1 VKGQSTVEF
10 WVLIIAIIV
19 NLSLSLVILTRATKA
34 TLAAY
39 FGISA
44 LFVALWALG
53 TLVMT
58 YADSQTYAYLGLLFF
73 IFAPMFTALYMV
85 LFSKSFAGV
94 DYPRGFVAPFF
105 LSAVTL
111 VGAVLTISQLRYG
124 EIVTVIQEGGIN
136 LFNFASP
143 WYMVYGSFF
152 SVMFIIAYIYLFV
165 GLVRSR
171 GKSRAQIKIVLL
183 GIFIT
188 SFCALITNIIL
199 PYFGNSTLVWLG
211 PSFSVFYIITTCY
224 AMVKHRLFDLRS
236 ALVLTFTYVL
246 SLSAL
251 AGIYYIIGLAISFA
265 FSQTQLAIGFSGLD
279 VVIALI
285 LAFLFQPIKRFFDKF
300 TNNIFYQDN
309 YNVDEF
315 FSELSQALAST
326 NDLHSLLQRASE
338 KITHA
343 MKSADAS
350 FVIYTGEERSDQIG
364 TGRFSRISYKDVRW
378 LDDFIG
384 MSDPQPKVLALL
396 DDERDELLRKMMVSH
411 RVAII
416 LPLQRQGVKMGY
428 FFVGDH
434 KRSRYNPRDVRVL
447 WSLADEL
454 VIAIQNALTVEQ
466 IKELNAHLE
475 QRIDFATKELRRSN
489 AQLQKLDEAKDD
501 FISMASHQL
510 RTPLTSIKGYLSM
523 MMEGDIGKVSADQQK
538 VLNEAF
544 MSSERMVRL
553 ISDFLN
559 VSRLQTGKFTIEKHP
574 VDMALLVQREID
586 SLLPNAMARG
596 MKFVYKAPKNIPKF
610 EIDENKIQQVVMN
623 FSDNALY
630 YSKDNGKILI
640 SLKKIGNSIE
650 FIVKDSGIGVPEAE
664 QAHLFN
670 KFFRATNA
678 RRARPDGTGVGLFLA
693 KKVIDAHDGEI
704 IFESKEDKGS
714 SFGFRLPIPKDV

>member
-1 VKGQSTVEF
+1 M
-10 WVLIIAIIV
+10 V
-19 NLSLSLVILTRATKA
+19 NLYLLVDVVIATSLLLLAVVSLSKNGYKYSVNRL
-34 TLAAY
+34 
-39 FGISA
+39 
-44 LFVALWALG
+44 
-53 TLVMT
+53 
-58 YADSQTYAYLGLLFF
+58 
-73 IFAPMFTALYMV
+73 FTA
-85 LFSKSFAGV
+85 
-94 DYPRGFVAPFF
+94 
-105 LSAVTL
+105 
-111 VGAVLTISQLRYG
+111 
-124 EIVTVIQEGGIN
+124 
-136 LFNFASP
+136 
-143 WYMVYGSFF
+143 
-152 SVMFIIAYIYLFV
+152 
-165 GLVRSR
+165 
-171 GKSRAQIKIVLL
+171 
-183 GIFIT
+183 
-188 SFCALITNIIL
+188 
-199 PYFGNSTLVWLG
+199 
-211 PSFSVFYIITTCY
+211 FSVFVAIWIIANYIGNDTSVVSDVALYANYAVFASSFAVALLLMQFVVKLANAHKLELVINRLLPFFWVVCALSATPLVVSSIAQQGNVYAVNFGPGIWLYGATVFLMIGAVVYSLIHGLRYNKGSRKRQIKAIALGLAVSLPLVLLLSFIIPSVTGLFQVTEFGITPVIVLVVSIY
-224 AMVKHRLFDLRS
+224 YGVVRYQLFDIKQAAVRTS
-236 ALVLTFTYVL
+236 AYVL
-246 SLSAL
+246 SLITLSIVYYLL
-251 AGIYYIIGLAISFA
+251 AYVVSVVLLRIEGNSFVTMSPVNII
-265 FSQTQLAIGFSGLD
+265 
-279 VVIALI
+279 IALV
-285 LAFLFQPIKRFFDKF
+285 LAFIFQPIKRFFDKI
-300 TNNIFYQDN
+300 TNFIFYQN
-309 YNVDEF
+309 VYNKEEF
-315 FSELSQALAST
+315 FA
-326 NDLHSLLQRASE
+326 
-338 KITHA
+338 
-343 MKSADAS
+343 
-350 FVIYTGEERSDQIG
+350 
-364 TGRFSRISYKDVRW
+364 RFSRKLSTITDLKTLLDYTSTEISKTLNASY
-378 LDDFIG
+378 G
-384 MSDPQPKVLALL
+384 ALL
-396 DDERDELLRKMMVSH
+396 LYRAEGRVSFFSTDSKYKALPPEDTSALDEHVKACGSRVIFSDNLVDAGKGHIRRILTSHKIEVLLPIVQAGVVVGYLYLGESLGSRYSSRDAKTLTTIVDELM
-411 RVAII
+411 
-416 LPLQRQGVKMGY
+416 
-428 FFVGDH
+428 
-434 KRSRYNPRDVRVL
+434 
-447 WSLADEL
+447 
-454 VIAIQNALTVEQ
+454 IAAQNAMTVEQ